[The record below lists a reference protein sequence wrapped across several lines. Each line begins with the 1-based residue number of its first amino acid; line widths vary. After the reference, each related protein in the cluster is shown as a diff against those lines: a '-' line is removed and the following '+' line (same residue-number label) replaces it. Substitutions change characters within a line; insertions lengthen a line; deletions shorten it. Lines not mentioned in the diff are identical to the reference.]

1 MKSLLLVFCIVALGA
16 SELRVEEVRAL
27 YWRSNDDKTACKML
41 CSQLEEVNET
51 EHKPI
56 MLGYKGGAYMMMAN
70 HAKDPFKKLSLFNN
84 GKELLDR
91 SIELEPTNTE
101 LHFLRFAV
109 QSNTPGFLGYNDY
122 IASDKKII
130 LQKLPHIKDKDLQSK
145 IIVYLLDS
153 DDLSPAETLAVRRLE
168 STI

>member
-27 YWRSNDDKTACKML
+27 YWRSNDDKTACKSMM
-41 CSQLEEVNET
+41 SKLEDVNQTDDE
-51 EHKPI
+51 PI
-56 MLGYKGGAYMMMAN
+56 LLGYKGSAHMMMAN
-70 HAKDPFKKLSLFNN
+70 HAKDPFKKLSLFNA
-84 GKELLDR
+84 GKALLDK

-109 QSNTPGFLGYNDY
+109 QSNTPGFLGYNDH
-122 IASDKKII
+122 IASDKKIV
-130 LQKLPHIKDKDLQSK
+130 LQKLPYIEDTDLQRK

-153 DDLSPAETLAVRRLE
+153 DDLSPAEALAVKRLE
-168 STI
+168 SSI